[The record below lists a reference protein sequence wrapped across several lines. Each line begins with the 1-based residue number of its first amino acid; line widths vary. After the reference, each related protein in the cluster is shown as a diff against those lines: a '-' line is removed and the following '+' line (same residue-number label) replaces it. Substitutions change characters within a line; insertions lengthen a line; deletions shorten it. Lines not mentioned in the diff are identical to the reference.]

1 MWQRVQTL
9 YFAIAAGLTA
19 ALFFCDFARVPGAE
33 DAMRYTEYLPYAVLA
48 GLAAQS
54 MDEHERSGLAFACT
68 LVALFAWVRRSL
80 QIRLGGAA
88 AVILLALQIWL
99 AVGYFKLPQEYV
111 VRWTAVFPLIALI
124 FDIMALR
131 GVYADELLVRSSS
144 RLRSAKRKQNK

>member
-48 GLAAQS
+48 GLA
-54 MDEHERSGLAFACT
+54 FACT
-68 LVALFAWVRRSL
+68 LVALFAWGRRSL

>member
-9 YFAIAAGLTA
+9 YFAVAAGLMA
-19 ALFFCDFARVPGAE
+19 ALLCTDFARVPGSE
-33 DAMRYTEYLPYAVLA
+33 EAMRYAEYLPYAVL
-48 GLAAQS
+48 
-54 MDEHERSGLAFACT
+54 SGLALACT
-68 LVALFAWVRRSL
+68 LVALFAWSRRSL

-88 AVILLALQIWL
+88 AVVLLALQVWL

-124 FDIMALR
+124 FDILALR

>member
-9 YFAIAAGLTA
+9 YFAIAAGLMA
-19 ALFFCDFARVPGAE
+19 ALLFSDFARVPGAE
-33 DAMRYTEYLPYAVLA
+33 DAMRYTEYLPYALLA
-48 GLAAQS
+48 
-54 MDEHERSGLAFACT
+54 GLAFACA
-68 LVALFAWVRRSL
+68 LVALFAWGRRSL